1 MAVDATLQT
10 PLVIARLVRFDL
22 TNPVDVVFPGT
33 SAHWLYQFLTPKLR
47 NSRLCYPERW
57 NPRRFEPLGDIFL
70 VPAEQTLHAR
80 GDSGSFGS
88 IICQLH
94 PDAMH
99 RWFEDD
105 MAWSERHLEAGLNI
119 RSRNVRNLLLR
130 LEEETRHPGFAS
142 EALAELIAG
151 QLVIELAQ
159 YYNSIHDRPGACGLA
174 PWRLQLIE
182 ERIMDLGEAPTLAE
196 LAAMCNLSVR
206 QLTRAFRASRG
217 RSIGDYIAECRMEKA
232 RALLERGESVKAVSY
247 SMGFASPAAF
257 GYAFRRATGEPPG
270 VYQKRIR
277 RAD

>member
-1 MAVDATLQT
+1 
-10 PLVIARLVRFDL
+10 
-22 TNPVDVVFPGT
+22 
-33 SAHWLYQFLTPKLR
+33 
-47 NSRLCYPERW
+47 
-57 NPRRFEPLGDIFL
+57 
-70 VPAEQTLHAR
+70 
-80 GDSGSFGS
+80 
-88 IICQLH
+88 
-94 PDAMH
+94 
-99 RWFEDD
+99 
-105 MAWSERHLEAGLNI
+105 
-119 RSRNVRNLLLR
+119 LLLR

-159 YYNSIHDRPGACGLA
+159 YYNSLHDRPSACGLA

-196 LAAMCNLSVR
+196 LAAICNLSVR

-257 GYAFRRATGEPPG
+257 GYAFRRTTGEPPG